1 MFHPRTPFR
10 DNIRVAGNN
19 NMFTIAPKIRKLA
32 AIARPNKHIFLLSHM
47 RAYTSLLGHIVG
59 SNPAICGYYE
69 MHIGYHSW
77 KSLIRQKMLYF
88 EKEEPKNG
96 FSFMFD
102 KVLHNEHS
110 ISLDVLNSHRAKA
123 IFCLRQ
129 PQDVIP
135 SILKLY
141 GDLDPS
147 HEFNSETFA
156 TQYYVQRL
164 AMLAGI
170 AQSVDREF
178 FYFDADSI
186 RLESDECLASLSDW
200 LELQTPLSDT
210 YALQQNTSKKRY
222 GDSSD
227 AIRAGRIRKEAAQY
241 ETWPVQE
248 ALMNNAYNVY
258 CKTRT
263 TLIELSARNALV
275 DVPTL

>member
-10 DNIRVAGNN
+10 DNVLVVGNKK
-19 NMFTIAPKIRKLA
+19 MFAIAPKIRKAA
-32 AIARPNKHIFLLSHM
+32 AIALPSKHIFLLSHM
-47 RAYTSLLGHIVG
+47 RAYTSLFGHIMG

-77 KSLIRQKMLYF
+77 KSPIRQKILYF
-88 EKEEPKNG
+88 EQEEPKPG

-110 ISLDVLNSHRAKA
+110 VSLNVLNSRRAKA

-141 GDLDPS
+141 GDIDPS

-164 AMLAGI
+164 ETLASI
-170 AQSVDREF
+170 AQALDRDF
-178 FYFDADSI
+178 FYLDADSI
-186 RLESDECLASLSDW
+186 KLKADKCLASLSDW

-210 YALQQNTSKKRY
+210 YTLQKNTSKKRY

-227 AIRAGRIRKEAAQY
+227 ALRAGRIRREASHYEAWPVREASMKEAYDA
-241 ETWPVQE
+241 
-248 ALMNNAYNVY
+248 Y

-263 TLIELSARNALV
+263 TLINLSARNSVV
-275 DVPTL
+275 DLPPL